1 MFWNNFILME
11 LNFSLKFGKS
21 EQQKSGGNSFF
32 QLVDSNASRKSKIN
46 IENATPRSNFKTL
59 ELFYNNVPE
68 LYSIIN
74 YIAQKGSEIP
84 YKIVKYNYRG
94 EGTII
99 ENTDISEAIDRPFNT
114 TKEEFIKTIIT
125 NYVLY
130 GNCYL
135 FKESLSGFKIPQLK
149 LLPTKDTYVISRD
162 SFDDY
167 GNLKQNSDIRYNQIT
182 GYNYFKGS
190 AFVKMK
196 ADDVI
201 HIRTSNVNTDNGE
214 HFYGFSGTYTAVRSI
229 KSLSNVYDVIN
240 CILESPLGFLKKT
253 TKKYETSMDPEE
265 KNKIE
270 EKINKVY
277 SKIGGRRNKFA
288 TDVDLEYQSMVE
300 ALSAFMPIELKAS
313 EFDTL
318 CNVLGGMPSVL
329 LNAKDA
335 STYNNIKELSKI
347 FYINTLIPILTDVYS
362 SISRGLGINKESIW
376 IEPDTS
382 KIEALLP
389 DVIKQIETKKTETEY
404 YVYLFEKG
412 LMTEG
417 ELKNK
422 IKL

>member
-1 MFWNNFILME
+1 
-11 LNFSLKFGKS
+11 
-21 EQQKSGGNSFF
+21 
-32 QLVDSNASRKSKIN
+32 
-46 IENATPRSNFKTL
+46 
-59 ELFYNNVPE
+59 
-68 LYSIIN
+68 
-74 YIAQKGSEIP
+74 
-84 YKIVKYNYRG
+84 
-94 EGTII
+94 
-99 ENTDISEAIDRPFNT
+99 
-114 TKEEFIKTIIT
+114 
-125 NYVLY
+125 
-130 GNCYL
+130 
-135 FKESLSGFKIPQLK
+135 
-149 LLPTKDTYVISRD
+149 
-162 SFDDY
+162 
-167 GNLKQNSDIRYNQIT
+167 
-182 GYNYFKGS
+182 
-190 AFVKMK
+190 
-196 ADDVI
+196 
-201 HIRTSNVNTDNGE
+201 
-214 HFYGFSGTYTAVRSI
+214 
-229 KSLSNVYDVIN
+229 
-240 CILESPLGFLKKT
+240 
-253 TKKYETSMDPEE
+253 MDPDE

-300 ALSAFMPIELKAS
+300 ALSAFMPIEIKAS

-318 CNVLGGMPSVL
+318 CNVLGGIPSVL

-382 KIEALLP
+382 KIEALSP